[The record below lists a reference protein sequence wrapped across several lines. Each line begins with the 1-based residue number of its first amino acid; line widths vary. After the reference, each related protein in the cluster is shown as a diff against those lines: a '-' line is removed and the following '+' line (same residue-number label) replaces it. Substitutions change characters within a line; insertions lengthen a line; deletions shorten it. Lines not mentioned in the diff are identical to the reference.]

1 MPAAAAAVQIIIIV
15 LLLLVPVVLVVGDEA
30 PERIRQVQYSL
41 LLPVT

>member
-1 MPAAAAAVQIIIIV
+1 MPEAVVELQIIIFL
-15 LLLLVPVVLVVGDEA
+15 LLLLVPVVLVVVDEA